1 MGSNPVDTIN
11 VDSLKKK
18 LDQWTTYLC
27 YVRTYDRRFF
37 LYYWRHRGCKLY
49 YCASSGIN
57 YHCGGVKEPVV
68 LLTLLRN

>member
-37 LYYWRHRGCKLY
+37 YTIGD
-49 YCASSGIN
+49 IE
-57 YHCGGVKEPVV
+57 GVSYIIV
-68 LLTLLRN
+68 LPQA